1 MGRCDDL
8 ITTIRAAFAASGYP
22 LRKSSILDSGATIYI
37 FNEICRFLGY
47 RPARSDDFLI
57 AGEHEVL
64 IQGYGQVN
72 ITTKGPKGPRIITL
86 FDVAYCPDF
95 PCNLVSL
102 RRLQRQGYWWDTRP
116 EFNCLRT
123 SDHLIKCFLSDQY
136 DQFVLEYVPCDA
148 AFPVRPNRFNSST
161 RPKATKQDARRWHLR
176 LGHPGPQAL
185 ERLVNKVTGARIKG
199 ITTVECDD
207 CGTSKMTR
215 QVSRLLRDLPAGP
228 CLRLAIDF
236 HDLEEDP
243 EERASLLLITDR
255 YSGYIWD
262 YYLKTRK
269 HTELVAVFKDFL
281 GHLFRQYQLKPRVIE
296 CDREI
301 LGKSEDRP
309 RLVYRLFTGMSI
321 IVESTAA
328 DTAAQNGGA
337 ELSGKVIKIKARA
350 LRAGARFPSYLWV
363 EIYRAA
369 VYLYNRTP
377 RGVNNW
383 DTPYARFHTAIAQ
396 RDGHGQE
403 NKVPYL
409 GHLRVYG
416 SKAFAL
422 TQDALKGR
430 NKRQRLNPRA
440 WIGYLVGYQ
449 STNIY
454 RIWNPATG
462 KVIST
467 RDVIFN
473 EDDQFNGNLNQL
485 QDDLLHIS
493 KEELDQLLNQAEE
506 VQLDQLPEETA
517 GRLTSRWDQ
526 THYEDQGLIYDEDQ
540 VDDIIPIPDVE
551 GLENRDI
558 GMILS
563 EARSDQPAGTVVHS
577 SDRVTEDSQGNL
589 EKGNDALEGSHSD
602 TLSSYDRA
610 YLTPVSLLPTA
621 LLAMTIQDASDP
633 PGKLDPRDPRVSRVE
648 RSDIWKAAFNAGR
661 LASPIGTLDGKVI
674 DKAKLQRLLKKP
686 RSVHQSQLPKLPR
699 HHRDLRD
706 HPMGV
711 QFEQAERDHLRSH
724 REMESWIEID
734 LDDQRTLGKQTLD
747 CMWVYVYKLD
757 KHGRFIKCKARLV
770 VRGDQ
775 QPKGLDEE
783 TYAATL
789 AGRSFRTLIAIAA
802 RFDLDLIQYDA
813 VNAFVNAKLDRHIL
827 MKMPPGYRSPGKILL
842 IQKALYGLR
851 ESPLL
856 WQKEL
861 TATLQDLGF
870 KPVRHEPCCM
880 TKNGI
885 IVFYYVDDIVFAC
898 RKDKRQDVQRAVAD
912 LKAHYDL
919 TGGQDLQWF
928 LGIEVIRDRKKR
940 LIWLSQSSYLA
951 KIANLVDDLDQRHE
965 TPMKKE
971 ALQPFDQRAS
981 IPSIRRYQR
990 KVGSIL
996 YAVVMTRPDTAF
1008 AISRLARFNSN
1019 PGPEHH
1025 RAADRALLYLLK
1037 TSSLALQ
1044 FGQDDHFL
1052 VASDASYADNPDRKS
1067 SQAYVMRLFGGT
1079 IGWRAN
1085 KQATVTTSTTEAEL
1099 LALSQAAREAMFIS
1113 RLVKELGIQL
1123 EEERIHIQCDN
1134 QQTIQL
1140 IHKEI
1145 NKLQTKLRHVD
1156 IHNHWLRQEAQRN
1169 RIQVDYINTKEMIA
1183 DGLTKAVSNPAFQ
1196 RSVEQLGL
1204 VDISDRLEQRKLK
1217 ELMEEDLEI

>member
-1 MGRCDDL
+1 M
-8 ITTIRAAFAASGYP
+8 
-22 LRKSSILDSGATIYI
+22 
-37 FNEICRFLGY
+37 
-47 RPARSDDFLI
+47 
-57 AGEHEVL
+57 
-64 IQGYGQVN
+64 
-72 ITTKGPKGPRIITL
+72 
-86 FDVAYCPDF
+86 
-95 PCNLVSL
+95 
-102 RRLQRQGYWWDTRP
+102 
-116 EFNCLRT
+116 
-123 SDHLIKCFLSDQY
+123 
-136 DQFVLEYVPCDA
+136 
-148 AFPVRPNRFNSST
+148 
-161 RPKATKQDARRWHLR
+161 
-176 LGHPGPQAL
+176 
-185 ERLVNKVTGARIKG
+185 
-199 ITTVECDD
+199 
-207 CGTSKMTR
+207 
-215 QVSRLLRDLPAGP
+215 
-228 CLRLAIDF
+228 
-236 HDLEEDP
+236 
-243 EERASLLLITDR
+243 LITDR

-262 YYLKTRK
+262 YYLKTRQHK
-269 HTELVAVFKDFL
+269 ELVPVFKDFL
-281 GHLFRQYQLKPRVIE
+281 GHLVRQYQLKPQVIE

-309 RLVYRLFTGMSI
+309 RLVYRFFTGINI

-350 LRAGARFPSYLWV
+350 LRAGARFPSFLWV

-377 RGVNNW
+377 RRVNNW

-403 NKVPYL
+403 CKVPYL
-409 GHLRVYG
+409 GHLRAYG
-416 SKAFAL
+416 SKAFAM
-422 TQDALKGR
+422 TQDTLKGR

-454 RIWNPATG
+454 RIWNPITG

-473 EDDQFNGNLNQL
+473 EDGQFNGDVNHLK
-485 QDDLLHIS
+485 DDLLQVS
-493 KEELDQLLNQAEE
+493 KDNLIQLLNQVEEPQPDQSIAEE
-506 VQLDQLPEETA
+506 PPA
-517 GRLTSRWDQ
+517 SSLTQGSWEGLY
-526 THYEDQGLIYDEDQ
+526 YEDEDVYD
-540 VDDIIPIPDVE
+540 PIPYVE
-551 GLENRDI
+551 GRDT
-558 GMILS
+558 GMTS
-563 EARSDQPAGTVVHS
+563 SAGRSDQPAGTVGRPRIPGVS
-577 SDRVTEDSQGNL
+577 KADQGKPG
-589 EKGNDALEGSHSD
+589 EGGTVSNDDLQSVSP
-602 TLSSYDRA
+602 SA
-610 YLTPVSLLPTA
+610 YERPPLTPVSLPA
-621 LLAMTIQDASDP
+621 AGLLAMTIQAEPGP
-633 PGKLDPRDPRVSRVE
+633 PGKLDQDHLIRQ
-648 RSDIWKAAFNAGR
+648 SDVWKAAFNAGR
-661 LASPIGTLDGKVI
+661 LASPIGTLHGKGI
-674 DKAKLQRLLKKP
+674 DKAKLQRMLKKP

-706 HPMGV
+706 HPMGA
-711 QFEQAERDHLRSH
+711 QFEQAERDHLQSH
-724 REMESWIEID
+724 REMGSWIEMD
-734 LDDQRTLGKQTLD
+734 RDDPRTLRKETLD

-802 RFDLDLIQYDA
+802 RFDLDLIQYDV
-813 VNAFVNAKLDRHIL
+813 VNAFVNARLDHQIL
-827 MKMPPGYRSPGKILL
+827 MRMPPGYKKAGKILL

-870 KPVRHEPCCM
+870 KPVQHEPCCM
-880 TKNGI
+880 TRDGI

-898 RKDKRQDVQRAVAD
+898 RKNRRQDVQKAVAD
-912 LKAHYDL
+912 LKGRYDL

-928 LGIEVIRDRKKR
+928 LGIEVIRDRTKR
-940 LIWLSQSSYLA
+940 LIWLSQSAYLD
-951 KIANLVDDLDQRHE
+951 KIANLAEDLDQRHD
-965 TPMKKE
+965 TPMKRE
-971 ALQPFDQRAS
+971 DLRPSAGRAT

-996 YAVVMTRPDTAF
+996 YAVVMTRPDAAF
-1008 AISRLARFNSN
+1008 AASRLARFNSN

-1025 RAADRALLYLLK
+1025 HAADRVLLYLKK

-1044 FGQDDHFL
+1044 FGQDDYFL
-1052 VASDASYADNPDRKS
+1052 MASDASFADNLEDRKS

-1085 KQATVTTSTTEAEL
+1085 KQTTVTTSTTEAEL
-1099 LALSQAAREAMFIS
+1099 LALSQAAKEAMFIS

-1123 EEERIHIQCDN
+1123 EEEKIHIQCDN
-1134 QQTIQL
+1134 QQTIRL
-1140 IHKEI
+1140 VHKDI

-1169 RIQVDYINTKEMIA
+1169 RIQVDYTPTDQMIA
-1183 DGLTKAVSNPAFQ
+1183 DGLTKIVTNTSFQ
-1196 RSVEQLGL
+1196 KCKDQLGL
-1204 VDISDRLEQRKLK
+1204 VDISDQLGQRKLK
-1217 ELMEEDLEI
+1217 ELKEEDLV